1 MRSAGPSAGAY
12 HAGLDGEHPKRV
24 QEEFLAGGIEVMVA
38 TTACGMGIDKPDIRT
53 VIHTALPGSLEAYY
67 QEIGRAGRDGR
78 PSRAIL
84 MHSYADRYTH
94 DFFFERDYPEV
105 TVLDAIFARLQPRHQ
120 EKAALQKQLRMDPDI
135 FDKALEKLWIHG
147 GAVLDFA
154 ENVTRGQAFWR
165 ESYIAHG
172 EQKRAQI
179 DQMIRYAESNQCR
192 MRTLVRHF
200 GDLADG
206 QKACG
211 ICDFC
216 AAAQCAAQRF
226 RTATEAERTAL
237 FRIVAA
243 MRSGDMRSTGKLYG
257 DLYPN
262 SDMSRDTFE
271 EVLGAMARAGLVQV
285 TDAVFEKNGK
295 QIPYR
300 KVSLTRAAYS
310 INETTPIEFIMK
322 ETVVPVKRK
331 GKRKVA
337 VAAKR
342 KRAKKPE
349 TPARPK
355 PGAEDQRSEVDPDSR
370 IEEAL
375 RAWRLAEARRRGVPA
390 FRILSDQALR
400 AMATR
405 RPETARELLA
415 IPGIAITTVE
425 KYAGQFYRILQRS
438 GG

>member
-1 MRSAGPSAGAY
+1 
-12 HAGLDGEHPKRV
+12 
-24 QEEFLAGGIEVMVA
+24 
-38 TTACGMGIDKPDIRT
+38 
-53 VIHTALPGSLEAYY
+53 
-67 QEIGRAGRDGR
+67 
-78 PSRAIL
+78 
-84 MHSYADRYTH
+84 
-94 DFFFERDYPEV
+94 
-105 TVLDAIFARLQPRHQ
+105 
-120 EKAALQKQLRMDPDI
+120 MDPDI

-154 ENVTRGQAFWR
+154 ENVTRGQAVWR

-179 DQMIRYAESNQCR
+179 DEMIRYAESNQCR

-243 MRSGDMRSTGKLYG
+243 TRSGDVRSTGKLYSN
-257 DLYPN
+257 LYPN
-262 SDMSRDTFE
+262 GDMSRDTFE

-285 TDAVFEKNGK
+285 MDAVFEKNGR

-300 KVSLTRAAYS
+300 KVSLTPAAYS
-310 INETTPIEFIMK
+310 INERTPIEFIMK
-322 ETVVPVKRK
+322 EAAVP
-331 GKRKVA
+331 
-337 VAAKR
+337 AKR
-342 KRAKKPE
+342 KRKRKVVVAAKPKRAKRPE
-349 TPARPK
+349 TAVKPRP
-355 PGAEDQRSEVDPDSR
+355 GSQEQRSEVGSDSR

-390 FRILSDQALR
+390 FRILSDQVLR

-415 IPGIAITTVE
+415 IPGIALTTVE
-425 KYAGQFYRILQRS
+425 NYAREFYRILHKS

>member
-1 MRSAGPSAGAY
+1 
-12 HAGLDGEHPKRV
+12 
-24 QEEFLAGGIEVMVA
+24 
-38 TTACGMGIDKPDIRT
+38 
-53 VIHTALPGSLEAYY
+53 
-67 QEIGRAGRDGR
+67 
-78 PSRAIL
+78 
-84 MHSYADRYTH
+84 
-94 DFFFERDYPEV
+94 
-105 TVLDAIFARLQPRHQ
+105 
-120 EKAALQKQLRMDPDI
+120 
-135 FDKALEKLWIHG
+135 
-147 GAVLDFA
+147 
-154 ENVTRGQAFWR
+154 
-165 ESYIAHG
+165 
-172 EQKRAQI
+172 
-179 DQMIRYAESNQCR
+179 
-192 MRTLVRHF
+192 
-200 GDLADG
+200 
-206 QKACG
+206 
-211 ICDFC
+211 
-216 AAAQCAAQRF
+216 
-226 RTATEAERTAL
+226 
-237 FRIVAA
+237 

-355 PGAEDQRSEVDPDSR
+355 PGAEDQRSEVGPDSR

>member
-1 MRSAGPSAGAY
+1 
-12 HAGLDGEHPKRV
+12 
-24 QEEFLAGGIEVMVA
+24 
-38 TTACGMGIDKPDIRT
+38 
-53 VIHTALPGSLEAYY
+53 
-67 QEIGRAGRDGR
+67 
-78 PSRAIL
+78 
-84 MHSYADRYTH
+84 
-94 DFFFERDYPEV
+94 
-105 TVLDAIFARLQPRHQ
+105 
-120 EKAALQKQLRMDPDI
+120 MDPDI

-154 ENVTRGQAFWR
+154 ENVTCGQAFWR

-243 MRSGDMRSTGKLYG
+243 MRSGDVRSTGKLYS

-262 SDMSRDTFE
+262 GDMSRDTFE

-300 KVSLTRAAYS
+300 KVNLTRAAYS

-322 ETVVPVKRK
+322 ETAVPAKRK
-331 GKRKVA
+331 GKRKAA

-342 KRAKKPE
+342 KRAKRPE
-349 TPARPK
+349 TPGRPK
-355 PGAEDQRSEVDPDSR
+355 PVPEDRGSKVGSDSG
-370 IEEAL
+370 IEDAL
-375 RAWRLAEARRRGVPA
+375 RAWRFAEARRRGVPA

-405 RPETARELLA
+405 RPGTVRELLA
-415 IPGIAITTVE
+415 IPGIGITTVE
-425 KYAGQFYRILQRS
+425 KYARQFYRILQKS